1 MSAGKSLPPLTEHL
15 EYWLRTASNHASYVL
30 GQRLSAEGV
39 TTAEWSLL
47 RELYDVG
54 SATPTQLAK
63 RLALTGSAITKLVD
77 RLVPKGLVV
86 REFNASG
93 ARTQCLYLTE
103 EGRGLVPTLA
113 GHAAANE
120 AKLFDRLELQD
131 RRVLQKVL
139 MQIVAW
145 RQDRS
150 DSTPEDDLLPSA
162 ATERDVLAP

>member
-1 MSAGKSLPPLTEHL
+1 MSAGNSLPPLTEHL

-30 GQRLSAEGV
+30 GQRLSASGV

-47 RELYDVG
+47 RELYDVE
-54 SATPTQLAK
+54 SISPTHLAK

-103 EGRGLVPTLA
+103 EGRALVPILA
-113 GHAAANE
+113 DHAAANE
-120 AKLFDRLELQD
+120 AKLFDRLEPQE
-131 RRVLQKVL
+131 RRVMQKVL
-139 MQIVAW
+139 MQIVEW
-145 RQDRS
+145 RQDRGE
-150 DSTPEDDLLPSA
+150 THG
-162 ATERDVLAP
+162 DVDA

>member
-1 MSAGKSLPPLTEHL
+1 MSAGKTLPPLTEHL

-47 RELYDVG
+47 RELYDVD
-54 SATPTQLAK
+54 SVTPTQLAK

-77 RLVPKGLVV
+77 RLAPKGLVV
-86 REFNASG
+86 RELNASG
-93 ARTQCLYLTE
+93 ARTQCLYLTD
-103 EGRGLVPTLA
+103 EGRALVPTLA
-113 GHAAANE
+113 AHAASNE
-120 AKLFDRLELQD
+120 AKLFDRLSAEE

-139 MQIVAW
+139 MQIVEW

-150 DSTPEDDLLPSA
+150 EVLT
-162 ATERDVLAP
+162 DVDA